1 MLSKFERFAFVF
13 HLMGWLHFLKNG
25 CSLFFTAQ
33 SVGEHFFWI
42 PLKNPVDS
50 PILKIFFLTS
60 NFWSLIFFYFEFV
73 CKCLCNS
80 QNGSMQILILNIL
93 HSLNF
98 CRHVVGL
105 MVRTVAW
112 WPRGPGF
119 IYSLYSCFMI
129 QLFSAPELR
138 KINLMLQYED
148 LMCCRRGISGL

>member
-1 MLSKFERFAFVF
+1 MLLCFIWWVDCIFWKMAAHYFSECWRTFLLNSTQKSSRLSHSK
-13 HLMGWLHFLKNG
+13 N
-25 CSLFFTAQ
+25 
-33 SVGEHFFWI
+33 
-42 PLKNPVDS
+42 
-50 PILKIFFLTS
+50 IFF
-60 NFWSLIFFYFEFV
+60 NFKFLIAYFFLFRVCLQMFV
-73 CKCLCNS
+73 QLSEWLDANFD
-80 QNGSMQILILNIL
+80 IL